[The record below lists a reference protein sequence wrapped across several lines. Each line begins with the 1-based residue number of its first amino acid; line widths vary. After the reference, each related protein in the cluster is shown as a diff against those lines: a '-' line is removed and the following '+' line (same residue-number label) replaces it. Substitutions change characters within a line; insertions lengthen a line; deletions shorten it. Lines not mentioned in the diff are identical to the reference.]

1 MHWQQVSSLDKGKFY
16 IHGNLDLFRNLTGW
30 KGPRVLYF
38 GDHVYADLADA
49 AMQHGWRTAA
59 IIPEIENEVKIQRK
73 REIDTKREREKRPE
87 GKERGRKNNLL
98 TFGRT
103 NNDTL
108 SVASL

>member
-16 IHGNLDLFRNLTGW
+16 IHGNLDHFRNLTGW

-59 IIPEIENEVKIQRK
+59 IIPEIENEVNVGRM
-73 REIDTKREREKRPE
+73 REIYRVGKRDERPA
-87 GKERGRKNNLL
+87 GNGRKS
-98 TFGRT
+98 R
-103 NNDTL
+103 
-108 SVASL
+108 S